1 MEKGLK
7 VQIICIEKIASTQ
20 LFLCEKIRKGEIR
33 QNTAIY
39 ALEQT
44 SGVGSRD
51 NAWISS
57 RGNLHLSFCVRER
70 DLPSDLPLAS
80 ASIYFA
86 YLLKELLESFG
97 SQIWLKW
104 SNDLYLN
111 DKKVGGV
118 MSNKIGEFIICGIGL
133 NLKFAPQNAALCDVK
148 IEPKELIEEFI
159 KVLEKKF
166 LWKRIF
172 SKYVLEF
179 EKSKNFSVHYE
190 GKIYAL
196 KDAFLYEDGSIL
208 LANKRIYSLR

>member
-1 MEKGLK
+1 M
-7 VQIICIEKIASTQ
+7 QIICIEKMASTQ
-20 LFLCEKIRKGEIR
+20 LFLCEQIRKDEIK

-57 RGNLHLSFCVRER
+57 RGNLHLSFCVREE

-80 ASIYFA
+80 VSIYFA
-86 YLLKELLESFG
+86 YLLKDLLAQKG

-104 SNDLYLN
+104 SNDLYLG

-118 MSNKIGEFIICGIGL
+118 MSHKIGEFVVCGMGL
-133 NLKFAPQNAALCDVK
+133 NLKFAPQNATFCD
-148 IEPKELIEEFI
+148 IEIEIKELVEEFI

-166 LWKRIF
+166 LWKQIF

-179 EKSKNFSVHYE
+179 EKSKKFSVHYE
-190 GKIYAL
+190 GRLYAL
-196 KDAFLYEDGSIL
+196 KDALLYEDGSIL
-208 LANKRIYSLR
+208 LANKRVYSLR

>member
-1 MEKGLK
+1 M
-7 VQIICIEKIASTQ
+7 QIICIEKIASTQ
-20 LFLCEKIRKGEIR
+20 LFLCEQIRKDEIR

-57 RGNLHLSFCVRER
+57 RGNLHLSFCVREE

-80 ASIYFA
+80 VSIYFA
-86 YLLKELLESFG
+86 YLLKDLLAQKG

-104 SNDLYLN
+104 SNDLYLG

-118 MSNKIGEFIICGIGL
+118 MSHKIGEFVVCGMGL
-133 NLKFAPQNAALCDVK
+133 NLKFAPQNATFCD
-148 IEPKELIEEFI
+148 IEIEIKELVEEFI

-166 LWKRIF
+166 LWKQIF

-179 EKSKNFSVHYE
+179 EKSKKFSVHYE
-190 GKIYAL
+190 GRLYAL
-196 KDAFLYEDGSIL
+196 KDALLYEDGSIL
-208 LANKRIYSLR
+208 LANKRVYSLR

>member
-1 MEKGLK
+1 M
-7 VQIICIEKIASTQ
+7 QIICIEKIASTQ
-20 LFLCEKIRKGEIR
+20 LFLCEQIRKDEIK

-57 RGNLHLSFCVRER
+57 KGNLHLSFCVREE

-80 ASIYFA
+80 VSIYFA
-86 YLLKELLESFG
+86 YLLKDLLTQKG

-118 MSNKIGEFIICGIGL
+118 MSHKIGEFIVCGMGL
-133 NLKFAPQNAALCDVK
+133 NLKFAPQNATFCDVE
-148 IEPKELIEEFI
+148 IEIKELVEEFI

-166 LWKRIF
+166 LWKQIF

-179 EKSKNFSVHYE
+179 EKSKKFSVHYE
-190 GKIYAL
+190 GKLYAL
-196 KDAFLYEDGSIL
+196 EDALLYEDGSIL
-208 LANKRIYSLR
+208 LANKRVYSLR

>member
-1 MEKGLK
+1 M
-7 VQIICIEKIASTQ
+7 QIICIEKIASTQ
-20 LFLCEKIRKGEIR
+20 LFLCEQIRKDEIK

-57 RGNLHLSFCVRER
+57 RGNLHLSFCVREE

-80 ASIYFA
+80 VSIYFA
-86 YLLKELLESFG
+86 YLLKDLLAQKG

-118 MSNKIGEFIICGIGL
+118 MSHKIGEFIVCGMGL
-133 NLKFAPQNAALCDVK
+133 NLKFAPQNATFCDVE
-148 IEPKELIEEFI
+148 IEIKELVEEFI

-166 LWKRIF
+166 LWKQIF

-179 EKSKNFSVHYE
+179 EKSKKFSVHYE
-190 GKIYAL
+190 GKLYAL
-196 KDAFLYEDGSIL
+196 KDALLYEDGSIL
-208 LANKRIYSLR
+208 LANKRVYSLR

>member
-1 MEKGLK
+1 M
-7 VQIICIEKIASTQ
+7 QIICIEKIASTQ
-20 LFLCEKIRKGEIR
+20 LFLCEQIRKDEIK

-57 RGNLHLSFCVRER
+57 RGNLHLSFCVREE

-80 ASIYFA
+80 VSIYFA
-86 YLLKELLESFG
+86 YLLKDLLAQKG

-118 MSNKIGEFIICGIGL
+118 MSHKIGEFVVCGMGL
-133 NLKFAPQNAALCDVK
+133 NLKFAPQNATFCDVE
-148 IEPKELIEEFI
+148 IEIKELVEEFI
-159 KVLEKKF
+159 KVLEKKI
-166 LWKRIF
+166 LWKQIF

-179 EKSKNFSVHYE
+179 EKSKKFSVHYE
-190 GKIYAL
+190 GKLYAL
-196 KDAFLYEDGSIL
+196 KDTLLYEDGSIL
-208 LANKRIYSLR
+208 LANKRVYSLR

>member
-1 MEKGLK
+1 M
-7 VQIICIEKIASTQ
+7 QIICIEKIASTQ
-20 LFLCEKIRKGEIR
+20 LFLCEQIRKDEIK

-57 RGNLHLSFCVRER
+57 RGNLHLSFCVREE

-80 ASIYFA
+80 VSIYFA
-86 YLLKELLESFG
+86 YLLKDLLAQKG

-118 MSNKIGEFIICGIGL
+118 MSHKIGEFVVCGMGL
-133 NLKFAPQNAALCDVK
+133 NLKFAPQNATFCDVE
-148 IEPKELIEEFI
+148 IEIKELVEEFI

-166 LWKRIF
+166 LWKQIF

-179 EKSKNFSVHYE
+179 EKSKKFSVHYE
-190 GKIYAL
+190 GKLYAL
-196 KDAFLYEDGSIL
+196 KDALLYEDGSIL
-208 LANKRIYSLR
+208 LANKRVYSLR

>member
-1 MEKGLK
+1 M
-7 VQIICIEKIASTQ
+7 QIICIEKIASTQ
-20 LFLCEKIRKGEIR
+20 LFLCEQIRKDEIK

-51 NAWISS
+51 NARISS
-57 RGNLHLSFCVRER
+57 RGNLHPSFCVREE

-80 ASIYFA
+80 VSIYFA
-86 YLLKELLESFG
+86 YLLKDLLAQKG

-118 MSNKIGEFIICGIGL
+118 MSHKIGEFVVCGMGL
-133 NLKFAPQNAALCDVK
+133 NLKFAPQNATFCDVE
-148 IEPKELIEEFI
+148 IEIKELVEEFI

-166 LWKRIF
+166 LWKQIF

-179 EKSKNFSVHYE
+179 EKSKKFSVHYE
-190 GKIYAL
+190 GRLYAL
-196 KDAFLYEDGSIL
+196 KDALLYEDGSIL
-208 LANKRIYSLR
+208 LANKRVYSLR

>member
-1 MEKGLK
+1 M
-7 VQIICIEKIASTQ
+7 QIICIEKIASTQ
-20 LFLCEKIRKGEIR
+20 LFLCEQIRKDEIK

-57 RGNLHLSFCVRER
+57 RGNLHLSFCVREE

-80 ASIYFA
+80 VSIYFA
-86 YLLKELLESFG
+86 YLLKDLLAQKG

-118 MSNKIGEFIICGIGL
+118 MSHKIGEFVVCGMGL
-133 NLKFAPQNAALCDVK
+133 NLKFAPQNATFCDVE
-148 IEPKELIEEFI
+148 IEIKELVEEFI

-166 LWKRIF
+166 LWKQIF

-179 EKSKNFSVHYE
+179 EKSKKFSVHYE
-190 GKIYAL
+190 GKLYTL
-196 KDAFLYEDGSIL
+196 KDALLYEDGSIL
-208 LANKRIYSLR
+208 LANKRVYSLR

>member
-1 MEKGLK
+1 M
-7 VQIICIEKIASTQ
+7 QIVCIEKIASTQ
-20 LFLCEKIRKGEIR
+20 LFLCEQIRKDEIK

-57 RGNLHLSFCVRER
+57 RGNLHLSFCVREE

-80 ASIYFA
+80 VSIYFA
-86 YLLKELLESFG
+86 YLLKDLLAQKG

-118 MSNKIGEFIICGIGL
+118 MSHKIGEFVVCGMGL
-133 NLKFAPQNAALCDVK
+133 NLKFAPQNATFCDVE
-148 IEPKELIEEFI
+148 IEIKELVEEFI

-166 LWKRIF
+166 LWKQIF

-179 EKSKNFSVHYE
+179 EKSKKFSVHYE
-190 GKIYAL
+190 GKLYAL
-196 KDAFLYEDGSIL
+196 KDALLYEDGSIL
-208 LANKRIYSLR
+208 LANKRVYSLR

>member
-1 MEKGLK
+1 M
-7 VQIICIEKIASTQ
+7 QIICIEKIASTQ
-20 LFLCEKIRKGEIR
+20 LFLCEQIRKDEIK

-57 RGNLHLSFCVRER
+57 RGNLHLSFCVREE

-80 ASIYFA
+80 VSIYFA
-86 YLLKELLESFG
+86 YLLKNLLAQKG

-118 MSNKIGEFIICGIGL
+118 MSHKIGEFVVCGMGL
-133 NLKFAPQNAALCDVK
+133 NLKFAPQNATFCDVE
-148 IEPKELIEEFI
+148 IEIKELVEEFI

-166 LWKRIF
+166 LWKQIF

-179 EKSKNFSVHYE
+179 EKSKKFSVHYE
-190 GKIYAL
+190 GKLYAL
-196 KDAFLYEDGSIL
+196 KDALLYEDGSIL
-208 LANKRIYSLR
+208 LANKRVYSLR

>member
-1 MEKGLK
+1 M
-7 VQIICIEKIASTQ
+7 QIICIEKIASTQ
-20 LFLCEKIRKGEIR
+20 LFLCEQIRKDEIG

-57 RGNLHLSFCVRER
+57 KGNLHLSFCLREE

-80 ASIYFA
+80 VSIYFA
-86 YLLKELLESFG
+86 YLLKDLLAQKG

-118 MSNKIGEFIICGIGL
+118 MSHKIGEFVVCGMGL
-133 NLKFAPQNAALCDVK
+133 NLKFAPQNATFCDVE
-148 IEPKELIEEFI
+148 IEIKELVEEFI

-166 LWKRIF
+166 LWKQIF

-179 EKSKNFSVHYE
+179 EKSKKFSVHYE
-190 GKIYAL
+190 GKLYAL
-196 KDAFLYEDGSIL
+196 KDALLYEDGSIL
-208 LANKRIYSLR
+208 LANKRVYSLR

>member
-1 MEKGLK
+1 M
-7 VQIICIEKIASTQ
+7 QIIYIEKIASTQ
-20 LFLCEKIRKGEIR
+20 LFLCEQIRKDEIK

-57 RGNLHLSFCVRER
+57 RGNLHLSFCVREE

-80 ASIYFA
+80 VSIYFA
-86 YLLKELLESFG
+86 YLLKDLLAQKG

-118 MSNKIGEFIICGIGL
+118 MSHKIGEFVVCGMGL
-133 NLKFAPQNAALCDVK
+133 NLKFAPQNATFCDVE
-148 IEPKELIEEFI
+148 IEIKELVEEFI

-166 LWKRIF
+166 LWKQIF

-179 EKSKNFSVHYE
+179 EKSKKFSVHYE
-190 GKIYAL
+190 GRLYAL
-196 KDAFLYEDGSIL
+196 KDALLYEDGSIL
-208 LANKRIYSLR
+208 LANKRVYSLR

>member
-1 MEKGLK
+1 M
-7 VQIICIEKIASTQ
+7 QIICIEKIASTQ
-20 LFLCEKIRKGEIR
+20 LFLCEQIRKDEIK

-57 RGNLHLSFCVRER
+57 RGNLHLSFCVREE

-80 ASIYFA
+80 VSIYFA
-86 YLLKELLESFG
+86 YLLKDLLAQKG

-118 MSNKIGEFIICGIGL
+118 MSHKIGEFVVCGMGL
-133 NLKFAPQNAALCDVK
+133 NLKFAPQNATFCDVE
-148 IEPKELIEEFI
+148 IEIKELVEEFI

-166 LWKRIF
+166 LWKQIF

-179 EKSKNFSVHYE
+179 EKSKKFSVHYE
-190 GKIYAL
+190 GRLYVL
-196 KDAFLYEDGSIL
+196 KDALLYEDGSIL
-208 LANKRIYSLR
+208 LANKRVYSLR

>member
-1 MEKGLK
+1 M
-7 VQIICIEKIASTQ
+7 QIICIEKIASTQ
-20 LFLCEKIRKGEIR
+20 LFLCEQIRKDEIK

-57 RGNLHLSFCVRER
+57 RGNLHLSFCVREE

-80 ASIYFA
+80 VSIYFA
-86 YLLKELLESFG
+86 YLLKDLLAQKG

-104 SNDLYLN
+104 SNDLYLG

-118 MSNKIGEFIICGIGL
+118 MSHKIGEFVVCGMGL
-133 NLKFAPQNAALCDVK
+133 NLKFAPQNATFCD
-148 IEPKELIEEFI
+148 IEIEIKELVEEFI

-166 LWKRIF
+166 LWKQIF

-179 EKSKNFSVHYE
+179 EKSKKFSVHYE
-190 GKIYAL
+190 GRLYTL
-196 KDAFLYEDGSIL
+196 KDALLYEDGSIL
-208 LANKRIYSLR
+208 LANKRVYSLR

>member
-1 MEKGLK
+1 M
-7 VQIICIEKIASTQ
+7 QIICIEKIASTQ
-20 LFLCEKIRKGEIR
+20 LFLCEQIRKDEIK

-57 RGNLHLSFCVRER
+57 RGNLHLSFCVREE

-80 ASIYFA
+80 VSIYFA
-86 YLLKELLESFG
+86 YLLKDLLAQKG

-104 SNDLYLN
+104 SNDLYLG

-118 MSNKIGEFIICGIGL
+118 MSHKIGEFVVCGMGL
-133 NLKFAPQNAALCDVK
+133 NLKFAPQNATFCD
-148 IEPKELIEEFI
+148 IEIEIKELVEEFI
-159 KVLEKKF
+159 KVLEKNF
-166 LWKRIF
+166 LWKQIF

-179 EKSKNFSVHYE
+179 EKSKKFSVHYE
-190 GKIYAL
+190 GKLYAL
-196 KDAFLYEDGSIL
+196 KDALLYEDGSIL
-208 LANKRIYSLR
+208 LANKRVYSLR

>member
-1 MEKGLK
+1 M
-7 VQIICIEKIASTQ
+7 QIICIEKIASTQ
-20 LFLCEKIRKGEIR
+20 LFLCEQIRKNEIK

-57 RGNLHLSFCVRER
+57 RGNLHFSFCVREE

-80 ASIYFA
+80 VSIYFA
-86 YLLKELLESFG
+86 YLLKDLLAQKG

-118 MSNKIGEFIICGIGL
+118 MSHKIGEFVVCGMGL
-133 NLKFAPQNAALCDVK
+133 NLKFAPQNATFCDVE
-148 IEPKELIEEFI
+148 IEIKELVEEFI

-166 LWKRIF
+166 LWKQIF

-179 EKSKNFSVHYE
+179 EKSKKFSVHYE
-190 GKIYAL
+190 GRLYAL
-196 KDAFLYEDGSIL
+196 KDALLYEDGSIL
-208 LANKRIYSLR
+208 LANKRVYSLR

>member
-1 MEKGLK
+1 M
-7 VQIICIEKIASTQ
+7 QIICIEKIASTQ
-20 LFLCEKIRKGEIR
+20 LFLCEQIRKDEIK

-57 RGNLHLSFCVRER
+57 RGNLHLSFCVREE

-80 ASIYFA
+80 VSIYFA
-86 YLLKELLESFG
+86 YLLKDLLAQKG

-104 SNDLYLN
+104 SNDLYLG

-118 MSNKIGEFIICGIGL
+118 MSHKIGEFVVCGMGL
-133 NLKFAPQNAALCDVK
+133 NLKFAPQNATFCD
-148 IEPKELIEEFI
+148 IEIEIKELVEEFI

-166 LWKRIF
+166 LWKQIF

-179 EKSKNFSVHYE
+179 EKSKKFSVHYE
-190 GKIYAL
+190 GRLYAL
-196 KDAFLYEDGSIL
+196 KDALLYEDGSIL
-208 LANKRIYSLR
+208 LANKRVYSLR

>member
-1 MEKGLK
+1 M
-7 VQIICIEKIASTQ
+7 QIICIEKIASTQ
-20 LFLCEKIRKGEIR
+20 LFLCEQIRKDEIK

-57 RGNLHLSFCVRER
+57 RGNLHLSFCVREE

-80 ASIYFA
+80 VSIYFA
-86 YLLKELLESFG
+86 YLLKDLLAQKG

-104 SNDLYLN
+104 SNDLYLG

-118 MSNKIGEFIICGIGL
+118 MSHKIGEFVVCGMGL
-133 NLKFAPQNAALCDVK
+133 NLKFAPQNATFCD
-148 IEPKELIEEFI
+148 IEIEIKELVEEFI

-166 LWKRIF
+166 LWKQIF

-179 EKSKNFSVHYE
+179 EKSKKFSVHYE
-190 GKIYAL
+190 GKLYAL
-196 KDAFLYEDGSIL
+196 KDALLYEDGSIL
-208 LANKRIYSLR
+208 LANKRVYSLR

>member
-1 MEKGLK
+1 M
-7 VQIICIEKIASTQ
+7 QIVCIEKIASTQ
-20 LFLCEKIRKGEIR
+20 LFLCEQIRKDEIK

-57 RGNLHLSFCVRER
+57 RGNLHLSFCVREE

-80 ASIYFA
+80 VSIYFA
-86 YLLKELLESFG
+86 YLLKDLLAQKG

-118 MSNKIGEFIICGIGL
+118 MSHKIGEFVVCGMGL
-133 NLKFAPQNAALCDVK
+133 NLKFAPQNATFCDVE
-148 IEPKELIEEFI
+148 IEIKELVEEFI

-166 LWKRIF
+166 LWKQIF

-179 EKSKNFSVHYE
+179 EKSKKFSVHYE
-190 GKIYAL
+190 GRLYAL
-196 KDAFLYEDGSIL
+196 RDALLYEDGSIL
-208 LANKRIYSLR
+208 LANKRVYSLR

>member
-1 MEKGLK
+1 M
-7 VQIICIEKIASTQ
+7 QIICIEKIASTQ
-20 LFLCEKIRKGEIR
+20 LFLCEQIRKDEIK

-57 RGNLHLSFCVRER
+57 RGNLHLSFCVREE
-70 DLPSDLPLAS
+70 DLPRDLPLAS
-80 ASIYFA
+80 VSIYFA
-86 YLLKELLESFG
+86 YLLKDLLAQKG

-104 SNDLYLN
+104 SNDLYLG

-118 MSNKIGEFIICGIGL
+118 MSHKIGEFVVCGMGL
-133 NLKFAPQNAALCDVK
+133 NLKFAPQNATFCD
-148 IEPKELIEEFI
+148 IEIEIKELVEEFI

-166 LWKRIF
+166 LWKQIF

-179 EKSKNFSVHYE
+179 EKSKKFSVHYE
-190 GKIYAL
+190 GKLYAL
-196 KDAFLYEDGSIL
+196 EDALLYEDGSIL
-208 LANKRIYSLR
+208 LANKRVYSLR

>member
-1 MEKGLK
+1 M
-7 VQIICIEKIASTQ
+7 QIICIEKIASTQ

>member
-1 MEKGLK
+1 M
-7 VQIICIEKIASTQ
+7 QIICIEKIASTQ
-20 LFLCEKIRKGEIR
+20 LFLCEQIRKDEIK

-57 RGNLHLSFCVRER
+57 RGNLHLSFCVREE

-80 ASIYFA
+80 VSIYFA
-86 YLLKELLESFG
+86 YLLKDLLAQKG

-118 MSNKIGEFIICGIGL
+118 MSHKIGEFVVCGMGL
-133 NLKFAPQNAALCDVK
+133 NLKFAPQNATFCDVE
-148 IEPKELIEEFI
+148 IEIKELVEEFI

-166 LWKRIF
+166 LWKQIF

-179 EKSKNFSVHYE
+179 KKSKKFSVHYE
-190 GKIYAL
+190 GRLYAL
-196 KDAFLYEDGSIL
+196 KDALLYEDGSIL
-208 LANKRIYSLR
+208 LANKRVYSLR

>member
-1 MEKGLK
+1 M
-7 VQIICIEKIASTQ
+7 QIICIEKIASTQ
-20 LFLCEKIRKGEIR
+20 LFLCEQIRKDEIK

-57 RGNLHLSFCVRER
+57 KGNLHLSFCLREE

-80 ASIYFA
+80 VSIYFA
-86 YLLKELLESFG
+86 YLLKDLLTQKG

-118 MSNKIGEFIICGIGL
+118 MSHKIGEFIVCGMGL
-133 NLKFAPQNAALCDVK
+133 NLKFAPQNAALCDVE
-148 IEPKELIEEFI
+148 IEIKELVEEFI

-166 LWKRIF
+166 LWKQIF

-179 EKSKNFSVHYE
+179 EKSKKFSVHYE
-190 GKIYAL
+190 GKLYAL
-196 KDAFLYEDGSIL
+196 EDALLYEDGSIL
-208 LANKRIYSLR
+208 LANKRVYSLR

>member
-1 MEKGLK
+1 M
-7 VQIICIEKIASTQ
+7 QIVCIEKIASTQ
-20 LFLCEKIRKGEIR
+20 LFLCEQIRKDEIK

-57 RGNLHLSFCVRER
+57 RGNLHLSFCVREE

-80 ASIYFA
+80 VSIYFA
-86 YLLKELLESFG
+86 YLLKDLLAQKG

-104 SNDLYLN
+104 SNDLYLG

-118 MSNKIGEFIICGIGL
+118 MSHKIGEFVVCGMGL
-133 NLKFAPQNAALCDVK
+133 NLKFAPQNATFCD
-148 IEPKELIEEFI
+148 IEIEIKELVEEFI

-166 LWKRIF
+166 LWKQIF

-179 EKSKNFSVHYE
+179 EKSKKFSVHYE
-190 GKIYAL
+190 GRLYAL
-196 KDAFLYEDGSIL
+196 KDALLYEDGSIL
-208 LANKRIYSLR
+208 LANKRVYSLR

>member
-1 MEKGLK
+1 M
-7 VQIICIEKIASTQ
+7 QIICIEKIASTQ
-20 LFLCEKIRKGEIR
+20 LFLCEQIRKDEIK

-57 RGNLHLSFCVRER
+57 RGNLHLSFCVREE

-80 ASIYFA
+80 VSIYFA
-86 YLLKELLESFG
+86 YLLKDLLAQKG

-118 MSNKIGEFIICGIGL
+118 MSHKIGEFVVCGMGL
-133 NLKFAPQNAALCDVK
+133 NLKFAPQNATFCDVE
-148 IEPKELIEEFI
+148 IEIKELVEEFI

-166 LWKRIF
+166 LWKQIF

-179 EKSKNFSVHYE
+179 EKSKKFSVHYE
-190 GKIYAL
+190 GRLYAL
-196 KDAFLYEDGSIL
+196 KDALLYEDGSIL
-208 LANKRIYSLR
+208 LANKRVYSLR

>member
-1 MEKGLK
+1 M
-7 VQIICIEKIASTQ
+7 QIICIEKIASTQ
-20 LFLCEKIRKGEIR
+20 LFLCEQIRKDEIK

-57 RGNLHLSFCVRER
+57 RGNLHLSFCVREE

-80 ASIYFA
+80 VSIYFA
-86 YLLKELLESFG
+86 YLLKDLLAQKG

-118 MSNKIGEFIICGIGL
+118 MSHKIGEFVVCGMGL
-133 NLKFAPQNAALCDVK
+133 NLKFAPQNATFCDVE
-148 IEPKELIEEFI
+148 IEIKELVEEFI
-159 KVLEKKF
+159 KVLEKKI
-166 LWKRIF
+166 LWKQIF

-179 EKSKNFSVHYE
+179 EKSKKFSVHYE
-190 GKIYAL
+190 GKLYAL
-196 KDAFLYEDGSIL
+196 KDALLYEDGSIL
-208 LANKRIYSLR
+208 LANKRVYSLR

>member
-1 MEKGLK
+1 M
-7 VQIICIEKIASTQ
+7 QIICIEKIASTQ
-20 LFLCEKIRKGEIR
+20 LFLCEQIRKDEIK

-57 RGNLHLSFCVRER
+57 RGNLHLSFCVREE
-70 DLPSDLPLAS
+70 DLPRDLPLAS
-80 ASIYFA
+80 VSIYFA
-86 YLLKELLESFG
+86 YLLKDLLAQKG

-104 SNDLYLN
+104 SNDLYLG

-118 MSNKIGEFIICGIGL
+118 MSHKIGEFVVCGMGL
-133 NLKFAPQNAALCDVK
+133 NLKFAPQNATFCD
-148 IEPKELIEEFI
+148 IEIEIKELVEEFI

-166 LWKRIF
+166 LWKQIF

-179 EKSKNFSVHYE
+179 EKSKKFSVHYE
-190 GKIYAL
+190 GRLYAL
-196 KDAFLYEDGSIL
+196 KDALLYEDGSIL
-208 LANKRIYSLR
+208 LANKRVYSLR

>member
-1 MEKGLK
+1 M
-7 VQIICIEKIASTQ
+7 QIICIEKIASTQ
-20 LFLCEKIRKGEIR
+20 LFLCEQIRKGEIK

-57 RGNLHLSFCVRER
+57 RGNLHLSFCVREE
-70 DLPSDLPLAS
+70 DLPSDLPLVS
-80 ASIYFA
+80 VSIYFA
-86 YLLKELLESFG
+86 YLLKDLLAQKG

-118 MSNKIGEFIICGIGL
+118 MSHKIGEFVVCGMGL
-133 NLKFAPQNAALCDVK
+133 NLKFAPQNATFCDVE
-148 IEPKELIEEFI
+148 IEIKELVEEFI

-166 LWKRIF
+166 LWKQIF

-179 EKSKNFSVHYE
+179 EKSKKFSVHYE
-190 GKIYAL
+190 GRLYAL
-196 KDAFLYEDGSIL
+196 KDALLYEDGSIL
-208 LANKRIYSLR
+208 LANKRVYSLR

>member
-1 MEKGLK
+1 M
-7 VQIICIEKIASTQ
+7 QIICIEKIASTQ
-20 LFLCEKIRKGEIR
+20 LFLCEQIRKDEIK

-57 RGNLHLSFCVRER
+57 RGNLHLSFCVREE

-80 ASIYFA
+80 VSIYFA
-86 YLLKELLESFG
+86 YLLKDLLAQKG

-118 MSNKIGEFIICGIGL
+118 MSHKIGEFVVCGMGL
-133 NLKFAPQNAALCDVK
+133 NLKFAPQNATFCD
-148 IEPKELIEEFI
+148 IEIEIKELVEEFI

-166 LWKRIF
+166 LWKQIF

-179 EKSKNFSVHYE
+179 EKSKKFSVHYE
-190 GKIYAL
+190 GRLYAL
-196 KDAFLYEDGSIL
+196 RDALLYEDGSIL
-208 LANKRIYSLR
+208 LANKRVYSLR

>member
-1 MEKGLK
+1 M
-7 VQIICIEKIASTQ
+7 QIICIEKIASTQ

-86 YLLKELLESFG
+86 YLLKELLGSFG

>member
-1 MEKGLK
+1 M
-7 VQIICIEKIASTQ
+7 QIICIEKIASTQ
-20 LFLCEKIRKGEIR
+20 LFLCEQIRKDEIK

-57 RGNLHLSFCVRER
+57 KGNLHLSFCLREE

-80 ASIYFA
+80 VSIYFA
-86 YLLKELLESFG
+86 YLLKDLLTQKG

-118 MSNKIGEFIICGIGL
+118 MSHKIGEFVVCGMGL
-133 NLKFAPQNAALCDVK
+133 NLKFAPQNAALCDVE
-148 IEPKELIEEFI
+148 IEIKELVEEFI

-166 LWKRIF
+166 LWKQIF

-179 EKSKNFSVHYE
+179 EKSKKFSVHYE
-190 GKIYAL
+190 GKLYAL
-196 KDAFLYEDGSIL
+196 EDALLYEDGSIL
-208 LANKRIYSLR
+208 LANKRVYSLR

>member
-1 MEKGLK
+1 M
-7 VQIICIEKIASTQ
+7 QIICIEKIASTQ
-20 LFLCEKIRKGEIR
+20 LFLCEQIRKDEIK

-57 RGNLHLSFCVRER
+57 KGNLHLSFCLREE

-80 ASIYFA
+80 VSIYFA
-86 YLLKELLESFG
+86 YLLKDLLAQKG

-118 MSNKIGEFIICGIGL
+118 MSHKIGEFVVCGMGL
-133 NLKFAPQNAALCDVK
+133 NLKFAPQNATFCDVE
-148 IEPKELIEEFI
+148 IEIKELVEEFI

-166 LWKRIF
+166 LWKQIF

-179 EKSKNFSVHYE
+179 EKSKKFSVHYE
-190 GKIYAL
+190 GKLYAL
-196 KDAFLYEDGSIL
+196 KDALLYEDGSIL
-208 LANKRIYSLR
+208 LANKRVYSLR

>member
-1 MEKGLK
+1 M
-7 VQIICIEKIASTQ
+7 QIICIEKIASTQ

-80 ASIYFA
+80 VSIYFA
-86 YLLKELLESFG
+86 YLLKDLLAQKG

-118 MSNKIGEFIICGIGL
+118 MSHKIGEFVVCGMGL
-133 NLKFAPQNAALCDVK
+133 NLKFAPQNATFCD
-148 IEPKELIEEFI
+148 IEIEIKELVEEFI

-166 LWKRIF
+166 LWKQIF

-179 EKSKNFSVHYE
+179 EKSKKFSVHYE
-190 GKIYAL
+190 GRLYAL
-196 KDAFLYEDGSIL
+196 RDALLYEDGSIL
-208 LANKRIYSLR
+208 LANKRVYSLR

>member
-1 MEKGLK
+1 M
-7 VQIICIEKIASTQ
+7 QIICIEKIASTQ
-20 LFLCEKIRKGEIR
+20 LFLCEQIRKDEIK

-57 RGNLHLSFCVRER
+57 RGNLHLSFCVREE

-80 ASIYFA
+80 VSIYFA
-86 YLLKELLESFG
+86 YLLKDLLAQKG

-104 SNDLYLN
+104 SNDLYLG

-118 MSNKIGEFIICGIGL
+118 MSHKIGEFVVCGMGL
-133 NLKFAPQNAALCDVK
+133 NLKFAPQNATFCD
-148 IEPKELIEEFI
+148 IEIEIKELVEEFI
-159 KVLEKKF
+159 KVLEKNF
-166 LWKRIF
+166 LWKQIF

-179 EKSKNFSVHYE
+179 EKSKKFSVHYE
-190 GKIYAL
+190 GRLYAL
-196 KDAFLYEDGSIL
+196 KDALLYEDGSIL
-208 LANKRIYSLR
+208 LANKRVYSLR

>member
-1 MEKGLK
+1 M
-7 VQIICIEKIASTQ
+7 QIVCIEKIASTQ
-20 LFLCEKIRKGEIR
+20 LFLCEQIRKDEIK
-33 QNTAIY
+33 QNTVIY

-57 RGNLHLSFCVRER
+57 RGNLHLSFCVREE

-80 ASIYFA
+80 VSIYFA
-86 YLLKELLESFG
+86 YLLKDLLAQKG

-118 MSNKIGEFIICGIGL
+118 MSHKIGEFVVCGMGL
-133 NLKFAPQNAALCDVK
+133 NLKFAPQNATFCDVE
-148 IEPKELIEEFI
+148 IEIKELVEEFI

-166 LWKRIF
+166 LWKQIF

-179 EKSKNFSVHYE
+179 EKSKKFSVHYE
-190 GKIYAL
+190 GKLYAL
-196 KDAFLYEDGSIL
+196 KDALLYEDGSIL
-208 LANKRIYSLR
+208 LANKRVYSLR

>member
-1 MEKGLK
+1 M
-7 VQIICIEKIASTQ
+7 QIICVEKIASTQ
-20 LFLCEKIRKGEIR
+20 LFLCELIRKGEIK

-44 SGVGSRD
+44 KGVGSRD
-51 NAWISS
+51 NVWISS
-57 RGNLHLSFCVRER
+57 RGNLHLSFCVREE

-86 YLLKELLESFG
+86 YLLKDLLAQKG

-118 MSNKIGEFIICGIGL
+118 MSHKIGKFIVCGMGL
-133 NLKFAPQNAALCDVK
+133 NLKFAPQNATLCDVK
-148 IEPKELIEEFI
+148 IELEELVEEFI

-166 LWKRIF
+166 LWKIIF

-196 KDAFLYEDGSIL
+196 KDAFLYKDGSIL
-208 LANKRIYSLR
+208 LANKRVYSLR

>member
-1 MEKGLK
+1 M
-7 VQIICIEKIASTQ
+7 QIVCIEKIASTQ
-20 LFLCEKIRKGEIR
+20 LFLCEQIRKDEIK

-57 RGNLHLSFCVRER
+57 KGNLHLSFCVREE

-80 ASIYFA
+80 VSIYFA
-86 YLLKELLESFG
+86 YLLKDLLAQKG

-118 MSNKIGEFIICGIGL
+118 MSHKIGEFVVCGMGL
-133 NLKFAPQNAALCDVK
+133 NLKFAPQNAALCDVE
-148 IEPKELIEEFI
+148 IEIKELVEEFI

-166 LWKRIF
+166 LWKQIF

-179 EKSKNFSVHYE
+179 EKSKKFSVHYE
-190 GKIYAL
+190 GKLYAL
-196 KDAFLYEDGSIL
+196 EDALLYEDGSIL
-208 LANKRIYSLR
+208 LANKRVYSLR

>member
-1 MEKGLK
+1 M
-7 VQIICIEKIASTQ
+7 QIICIEKIASTQ
-20 LFLCEKIRKGEIR
+20 LFLCEQIRKDEIR

-57 RGNLHLSFCVRER
+57 RGNLHLSFCVREE

-80 ASIYFA
+80 VSIYFA
-86 YLLKELLESFG
+86 YLLKDLLAQKG

-118 MSNKIGEFIICGIGL
+118 MSHKIGEFVVCGMGL
-133 NLKFAPQNAALCDVK
+133 NLKFAPQNATFCDVE
-148 IEPKELIEEFI
+148 IEIKELVEEFI

-166 LWKRIF
+166 LWKQIF

-179 EKSKNFSVHYE
+179 EKSKKFSVHYE
-190 GKIYAL
+190 GKLYAL
-196 KDAFLYEDGSIL
+196 KDALLYEDGSIL
-208 LANKRIYSLR
+208 LANKRVYSLR